1 MRYFLT
7 KLTFNN
13 HFDWR
18 YTGPG
23 NLLCILLKNLGFKNK
38 IRLERSN
45 LNYLKLLNL
54 KSVFY
59 GDLNYIISV
68 FS

>member
-18 YTGPG
+18 YAGPG
-23 NLLCILLKNLGFKNK
+23 NILCILLKNLGFKNK
-38 IRLERSN
+38 IRLERLN
-45 LNYLKLLNL
+45 LIYLKLF

-59 GDLNYIISV
+59 GDLNYISV